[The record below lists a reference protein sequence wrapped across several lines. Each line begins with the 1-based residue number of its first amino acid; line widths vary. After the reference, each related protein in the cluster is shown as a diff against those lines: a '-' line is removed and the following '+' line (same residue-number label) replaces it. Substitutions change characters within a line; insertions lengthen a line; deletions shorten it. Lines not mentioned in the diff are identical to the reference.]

1 MLYHKYDIGTSQRI
15 GLLVYYILVCIV
27 IEVSV
32 SEIKRPSRGLGL
44 GLLRRAA

>member
-1 MLYHKYDIGTSQRI
+1 MIKVPHSELGY
-15 GLLVYYILVCIV
+15 LYYIGVCIV

-32 SEIKRPSRGLGL
+32 SEIKRPRRGLGL